1 MKLQALSRQ
10 TTLDGNFLKMSSKQK
25 EEIQE
30 NLIAQFQR
38 ICKQI
43 SKNDPELEKALE
55 DAMKLLQQE
64 S

>member
-30 NLIAQFQR
+30 NLIA
-38 ICKQI
+38 
-43 SKNDPELEKALE
+43 
-55 DAMKLLQQE
+55 
-64 S
+64 